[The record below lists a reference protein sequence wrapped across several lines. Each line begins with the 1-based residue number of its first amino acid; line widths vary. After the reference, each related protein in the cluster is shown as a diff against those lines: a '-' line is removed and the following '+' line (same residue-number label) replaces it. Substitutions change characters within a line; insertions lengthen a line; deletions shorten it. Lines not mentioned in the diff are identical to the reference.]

1 MALDKVSQ
9 TIQQFRED
17 VLGRGGPQISS
28 MYEVILSHNA
38 QSPIVCYPLSIVVP
52 GRQFVYYEHDL
63 WGPSRKVPYKR
74 GYTQCHMSFIV
85 YQDWAERSYIENWMN
100 SIIVN
105 TESDGLPVSSALTS
119 PENIEGK
126 TQIEQLRGLANQLS
140 SGGPLAKDATF
151 SENYQDYIDYV
162 SGTGSILISF
172 LNSQTK
178 NANRVVLLNEAF
190 PAAISQMS
198 MASDGSAYP
207 TFNVTFQFNDYHY
220 L

>member
-52 GRQFVYYEHDL
+52 GRQFIYYEHDL

-100 SIIVN
+100 AIIVN
-105 TESDGLPVSSALTS
+105 KEVDGLPVSSALTFS
-119 PENIEGK
+119 QNIEGQNATEK
-126 TQIEQLRGLANQLS
+126 LAALANTLS
-140 SGGPLAKDATF
+140 GGGPLSADATF
-151 SENYQDYIDYV
+151 SEEYQDYIDYV
-162 SGTGSILISF
+162 SGTGSIIISF
-172 LNSQTK
+172 LNSSTK
-178 NANRVVLLNEAF
+178 TPNRAVLLKEAF